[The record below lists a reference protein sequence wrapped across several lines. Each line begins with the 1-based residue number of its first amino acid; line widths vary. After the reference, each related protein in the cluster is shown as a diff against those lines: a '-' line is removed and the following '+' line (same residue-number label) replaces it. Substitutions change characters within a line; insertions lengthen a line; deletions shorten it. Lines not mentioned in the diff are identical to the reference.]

1 MQFTQIE
8 VNASGTD
15 YVFKPYDRGAAGAF
29 VWKQNAESVVHAPRL
44 IVSMKADDNSSDKST
59 VQQNIPRTCPSV
71 DACAV
76 DVLVGTDM
84 VKTELRFL
92 ATTTSDQR
100 KTSIDLHIALLQELR
115 DTIADRDVIYS

>member
-8 VNASGTD
+8 VNANGTD

-29 VWKQNAESVVHAPRL
+29 VWKQNAASAVHAPRL
-44 IVSMKADDNSSDKST
+44 IVTMKANDNSSDKSI
-59 VQQNIPRTCPSV
+59 VQQNVPRTCPST
-71 DACAV
+71 DNCAV
-76 DVLVGTDM
+76 DVLMGTDL

-92 ATTTSDQR
+92 ATTEAAARTA
-100 KTSIDLHIALLQELR
+100 SIDLHIALLQELR